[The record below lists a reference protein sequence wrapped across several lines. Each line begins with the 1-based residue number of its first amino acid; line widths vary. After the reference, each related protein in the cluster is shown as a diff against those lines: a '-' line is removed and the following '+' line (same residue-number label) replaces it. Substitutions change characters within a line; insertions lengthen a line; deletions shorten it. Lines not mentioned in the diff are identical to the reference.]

1 MLKKKPIIILLK
13 SSKSM
18 QINTEQQK
26 PLFLLH
32 LTFCVSMCF
41 SNISCF
47 FFLTSCCSFRAS
59 CVIRNGD
66 RIQFFCSTYKSLPL
80 QISIHFSPV
89 SSSKLPLRSFVLSS
103 GQQDCTQS
111 LWVPW
116 TLNTPETERKQ
127 LHLQEKENILKGTQ
141 RLLNTEWRLTFSIG
155 AAGFVQKPRRSFTDS
170 LVGFCTKGVW
180 GGGQKG
186 GKCLYRPRANFDKYT
201 QQNTSSA
208 RPPTHTCEAAPDSWP
223 GPEFWGS
230 MGPRRSLTDCF
241 TEVAGGCWKTKT
253 VYNCEMEGILADK

>member
-1 MLKKKPIIILLK
+1 MGIGYSFFARLINHCP
-13 SSKSM
+13 SKFPS
-18 QINTEQQK
+18 ISH
-26 PLFLLH
+26 LFLLQSFLWGPLCCLQDSRIVHSLCESHGRWTH
-32 LTFCVSMCF
+32 LKLRENNYICKRRRTF
-41 SNISCF
+41 
-47 FFLTSCCSFRAS
+47 
-59 CVIRNGD
+59 
-66 RIQFFCSTYKSLPL
+66 
-80 QISIHFSPV
+80 
-89 SSSKLPLRSFVLSS
+89 
-103 GQQDCTQS
+103 
-111 LWVPW
+111 
-116 TLNTPETERKQ
+116 
-127 LHLQEKENILKGTQ
+127 LKGTQ

-241 TEVAGGCWKTKT
+241 REVAGGCWKTKT

>member
-1 MLKKKPIIILLK
+1 MSPYLNNYTWGENKCLKKKPIIILLK
-13 SSKSM
+13 SSRSM

-59 CVIRNGD
+59 CVITNGD
-66 RIQFFCSTYKSLPL
+66 WIQLFCSTYKSLPL

-116 TLNTPETERKQ
+116 MLNTPETERKQ
-127 LHLQEKENILKGTQ
+127 LHLQEKENILK
-141 RLLNTEWRLTFSIG
+141 RG
-155 AAGFVQKPRRSFTDS
+155 AKTSEHRVETYFFNWSCW
-170 LVGFCTKGVW
+170 FCT
-180 GGGQKG
+180 
-186 GKCLYRPRANFDKYT
+186 
-201 QQNTSSA
+201 
-208 RPPTHTCEAAPDSWP
+208 EA
-223 GPEFWGS
+223 
-230 MGPRRSLTDCF
+230 
-241 TEVAGGCWKTKT
+241 
-253 VYNCEMEGILADK
+253 

>member
-1 MLKKKPIIILLK
+1 MLKKKTIIILLK

-180 GGGQKG
+180 GEGVKKG
-186 GKCLYRPRANFDKYT
+186 GNVYTDLGQILTSTRNKTHPQQDRLHTPVRLHRIPDRALN
-201 QQNTSSA
+201 S
-208 RPPTHTCEAAPDSWP
+208 EAAWVPDGLWQTASGKWL
-223 GPEFWGS
+223 EAAEKQ
-230 MGPRRSLTDCF
+230 RRCTI
-241 TEVAGGCWKTKT
+241 VKWK
-253 VYNCEMEGILADK
+253 AF